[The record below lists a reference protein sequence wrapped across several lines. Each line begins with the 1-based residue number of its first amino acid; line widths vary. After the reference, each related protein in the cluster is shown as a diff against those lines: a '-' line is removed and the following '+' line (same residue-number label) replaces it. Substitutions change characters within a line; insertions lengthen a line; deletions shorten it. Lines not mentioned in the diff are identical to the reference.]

1 MRYIFL
7 SLALSTGLM
16 AALLALAPNAS
27 SDERTNSAHPMVVEV
42 VQPAPPANLNLPT
55 VKTSNS
61 AQPAHC
67 WARLAQLLTA
77 LDSKQCS

>member
-7 SLALSTGLM
+7 SLALSTGFM
-16 AALLALAPNAS
+16 AALLALAPTANS
-27 SDERTNSAHPMVVEV
+27 EDRTNSAQPIVVEA
-42 VQPAPPANLNLPT
+42 APPANLNLPT
-55 VKTSNS
+55 VKTSDS